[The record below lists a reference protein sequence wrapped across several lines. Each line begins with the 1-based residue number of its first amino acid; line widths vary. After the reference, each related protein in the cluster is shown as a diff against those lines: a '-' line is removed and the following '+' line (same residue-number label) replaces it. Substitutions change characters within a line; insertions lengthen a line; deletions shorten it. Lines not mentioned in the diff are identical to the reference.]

1 MFDFICYDSEL
12 FETEFEICG
21 NFYDVLWVARL
32 TENGYIFMNDVES
45 GRVF

>member
-1 MFDFICYDSEL
+1 MFDFIHYDTEL

-32 TENGYIFMNDVES
+32 TENGYIFMNDIELE
-45 GRVF
+45 RVF

>member
-21 NFYDVLWVARL
+21 NFTKQKRGGLGGVDQ
-32 TENGYIFMNDVES
+32 
-45 GRVF
+45 